1 MRGRLFRPA
10 GDEQT
15 EVSLT
20 QTEPVCHLGRTPD
33 GRAVYRWRD
42 RTYVEV
48 KLPSVVEPESSTN
61 EEETRVLIDQGPAV
75 DDVVVEAHG
84 VRVLLDTTAAR
95 VLAGAQVDYV
105 NTVMGQGFAVR
116 NPNAV
121 STCGCGHSYK
131 TADDAGAAEPCGAD
145 GHGCS

>member
-1 MRGRLFRPA
+1 LRGRLFRPA

-61 EEETRVLIDQGPAV
+61 EEETRALIAAGIAPHEV
-75 DDVVVEAHG
+75 D
-84 VRVLLDTTAAR
+84 
-95 VLAGAQVDYV
+95 
-105 NTVMGQGFAVR
+105 
-116 NPNAV
+116 
-121 STCGCGHSYK
+121 
-131 TADDAGAAEPCGAD
+131 
-145 GHGCS
+145 